1 MRNRW
6 EWLVADNRNPTA
18 SLMAAAGS
26 FGALNQQP
34 VVSDTTQV
42 YMGEG
47 FARPTNP
54 KEYVRMMPSQTLEA
68 GRFSSTMW
76 GMDKAKAY
84 YTVMD
89 PEYRAKAEAYAAWRA
104 GGTPQPD
111 WTVQSQY
118 EDALL
123 QANYMS
129 KVTGTLTSPWDIM
142 AMRMAQSEAPYGD
155 RSGSGGG
162 GGGGGYSG
170 PVTSTQVQLSS
181 ASDAEY
187 LVDQAL
193 TNYLGRQADEQ
204 ERENFWALL
213 KKGQAANPT
222 TTVTTPGV
230 GSSSSVTTGGFNE
243 QQAATEFALSQKDSA
258 EYMANTQ
265 YMDWLMESV
274 SQDPTEGIASGL

>member
-34 VVSDTTQV
+34 IVSDPTRV
-42 YMGEG
+42 FMGED

-54 KEYVRMMPSQTLEA
+54 NEYVRMMPAETLQA
-68 GRFSSTMW
+68 GRLSATVW
-76 GMDKAKAY
+76 GIDKAKAY
-84 YTVMD
+84 FARMD
-89 PEYRAKAEAYAAWRA
+89 PQQMSRVQDYVNSIYGYEVKNLPTVQAEWNKALEGSAYQSRFIEPITVFQYMDEMAAKSTGMYGA
-104 GGTPQPD
+104 GG
-111 WTVQSQY
+111 
-118 EDALL
+118 
-123 QANYMS
+123 
-129 KVTGTLTSPWDIM
+129 
-142 AMRMAQSEAPYGD
+142 
-155 RSGSGGG
+155 SGGGG

-181 ASDAEY
+181 ASDAEF